1 MSPHRISSKA
11 WGDLSKIR
19 PLTPPP
25 TLSTCD
31 ELSEAEGTLHEE
43 RASFTPPQDVQSL
56 LSASLL
62 ARPLAIEVQGLDD
75 ETQHPIDFYQPA
87 VRRFRQKGLSA
98 PIKQFNNLRR
108 PLVIDPV
115 DTVLVWKGLTLS
127 DCETLILVQKHVKAC
142 LEQLLEDQFIAFK
155 ARLRRDGQSS
165 LEDCLA
171 MPEPVENVIPCQF
184 YFTRIELTQAVSR
197 ALEKTISRRN
207 ANESRPFHDLLR
219 LYLWSRDCLFDL
231 PNASGYTALNG
242 QFRCLMDSGACCP
255 SSSVI
260 EALCTPDHLSFEG
273 LDVLPQEGSQIIIK
287 PHYQANAPRRAGD
300 PFTLV
305 TYSLESNHPWLH
317 WCDQAGAFRGHVP
330 CFSRNPSGNGV
341 LGQFH
346 RLSPHGLHAAV
357 HNVAIEVKASVVISY
372 RGSGICLERTIRVR
386 ISLRV
391 LPTSLHSSQKQFQYQ
406 PAISSEGHISSLL
419 QSQHFHDE
427 GDSPCPQDNVD
438 TDATQARVQSQEKRT
453 ARMTPSLS
461 APVGASTVGSSVRK
475 TSSRPSDSSTKAQD
489 SKPLSANLESGFEG
503 HSNGHAL
510 PSWGK
515 KQKFSPSRVVSI
527 IPGVQLEALALVQL
541 KPGDPV
547 LRERTPCSFYNNKG
561 RVEGSVTYNE
571 KHLEQTEAFDVR
583 YTPRTLKTRNAGPG
597 SVESTGPP
605 RGSRPESHESLMG
618 SPRAYPS
625 SRHGKS
631 FATIKVPPHTQGSK
645 SDAYRFITR
654 SAGKRKIRSAQSFHS
669 SIKGRQDRCSKATS
683 LDEESVIILDLRE
696 EEFSHHQAQR
706 GTVAFSPPG
715 TRSFATPLDPAP
727 QSDRT
732 ASGPLTTSDR
742 PQTVVFFNRF
752 ASLRDLLSGSD
763 RGPSSTCGTSNNGEL
778 ELPLDATAQNPSEQR
793 VKAADPNITM
803 EFCLR
808 NNFYSRTQF
817 CEANSPEDDP
827 STSTSD
833 SGDKASR
840 LPLFGGFMVTKTRSP
855 STDGLPSLPSST
867 MPPNSTCSE
876 AGFGNGSELEQRAA
890 WRVST
895 SKEAVEAYREK
906 CLSNH
911 ERSQMFEA
919 LKRSLPPEPT
929 TGDIMAAYS
938 MDSVS
943 EVDTV
948 TDVEAESTI
957 GSGFDSGVEWVEE
970 SEEN

>member
-1 MSPHRISSKA
+1 MSLHRISSKA
-11 WGDLSKIR
+11 WGNLSKIR

-31 ELSEAEGTLHEE
+31 ELSEAEGALHEE
-43 RASFTPPQDVQSL
+43 RAFFTPAQDVQPL

-75 ETQHPIDFYQPA
+75 ETQQPIDFYQPA
-87 VRRFRQKGLSA
+87 VRRFRQKKLSA
-98 PIKQFNNLRR
+98 PIKQLNSLRR

-155 ARLRRDGQSS
+155 ARLRSDGQSS

-171 MPEPVENVIPCQF
+171 MPEPFETVIPCQF
-184 YFTRIELTQAVSR
+184 YFTRIELTEAVSE

-207 ANESRPFHDLLR
+207 ANESRPFNDLLR

-255 SSSVI
+255 SSSAI

-273 LDVLPQEGSQIIIK
+273 LDVLPQEGTQIIIK
-287 PHYQANAPRRAGD
+287 PHYQANAPRRPGD
-300 PFTLV
+300 PFTLI

-330 CFSRNPSGNGV
+330 RFSRNPSGNGA
-341 LGQFH
+341 LGQFQ
-346 RLSPHGLHAAV
+346 RLGSHGLHAAV
-357 HNVAIEVKASVVISY
+357 HNVTIEVKASVVISY

-406 PAISSEGHISSLL
+406 PAISSEGHISSQF
-419 QSQHFHDE
+419 QSQHLHAE
-427 GDSPCPQDNVD
+427 RDSPCPQDNVD
-438 TDATQARVQSQEKRT
+438 TDATHARVQSREKRT

-461 APVGASTVGSSVRK
+461 APLGASKLGSSVRK

-489 SKPLSANLESGFEG
+489 SNPLSANLESGFQG
-503 HSNGHAL
+503 HSNGHAP

-515 KQKFSPSRVVSI
+515 KQELSPSRVVSNVSGI
-527 IPGVQLEALALVQL
+527 QLEPLALVPL
-541 KPGDPV
+541 NPDDPV
-547 LRERTPCSFYNNKG
+547 LRERTPCNFYNNKG
-561 RVEGSVTYNE
+561 RVEGSVTCNE
-571 KHLEQTEAFDVR
+571 KHLEQTKAVDVR
-583 YTPRTLKTRNAGPG
+583 YTPRTLKTRIAGPG
-597 SVESTGPP
+597 TVDSTGPP
-605 RGSRPESHESLMG
+605 RGSRPESYVSLTG

-625 SRHGKS
+625 SRHAKS
-631 FATIKVPPHTQGSK
+631 FATIKAPPHKQGPK

-669 SIKGRQDRCSKATS
+669 SLKGRQDRCSKVSS
-683 LDEESVIILDLRE
+683 LDEEPVIILDLRE

-706 GTVAFSPPG
+706 GTVASSPPG
-715 TRSFATPLDPAP
+715 TGSFANPSDPGP

-732 ASGPLTTSDR
+732 ASGSLTTSDR

-763 RGPSSTCGTSNNGEL
+763 PGPSSICGTSNNGEL
-778 ELPLDATAQNPSEQR
+778 ELPLDATAQNPSEQ

-803 EFCLR
+803 KFCRR
-808 NNFYSRTQF
+808 NNFYSRAPF
-817 CEANSPEDDP
+817 NEANSHEDDP
-827 STSTSD
+827 CTSNCN

-840 LPLFGGFMVTKTRSP
+840 LPLFGSFMVTKTRAP
-855 STDGLPSLPSST
+855 PIDGLPSLSSSIL
-867 MPPNSTCSE
+867 PPNSTCSA
-876 AGFGNGSELEQRAA
+876 AGFDHGSELEQRAA

-895 SKEAVEAYREK
+895 SKEAVEACREK

-929 TGDIMAAYS
+929 REDIVAAYS

-943 EVDTV
+943 EVDTD
-948 TDVEAESTI
+948 TDMEANSTI
-957 GSGFDSGVEWVEE
+957 GSGFDSGVDWVED
-970 SEEN
+970 SEEK